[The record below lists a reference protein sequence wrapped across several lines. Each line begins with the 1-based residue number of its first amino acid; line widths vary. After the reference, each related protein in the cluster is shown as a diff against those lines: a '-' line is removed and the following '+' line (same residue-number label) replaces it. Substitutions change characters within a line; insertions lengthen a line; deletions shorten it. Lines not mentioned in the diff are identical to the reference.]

1 MLDHKNNIE
10 TTPCV
15 DGASATNPVVSISV
29 VFLWM
34 QVLHACIARK
44 SLKFTWK
51 NFRLIFRFAILGC
64 MWTYKKLLVAAAF
77 GFHWRPI
84 VFFFHYYHYFVC
96 NNFFCHKN
104 FLRFFPKVSIKVFNP
119 FLPSVPFD
127 SPIQP
132 SVLWCFQ
139 GGQKETMERKWLRE
153 VTKKQYFVKN
163 I

>member
-64 MWTYKKLLVAAAF
+64 MLTYKKLLVAAAF

-84 VFFFHYYHYFVC
+84 VFFFIIIIILFATI
-96 NNFFCHKN
+96 FFAIKTFYDSFRRYLSKCLTLFFPVSLLIPPYN
-104 FLRFFPKVSIKVFNP
+104 LRFYDVFRG
-119 FLPSVPFD
+119 VKRK
-127 SPIQP
+127 Q
-132 SVLWCFQ
+132 W
-139 GGQKETMERKWLRE
+139 KE
-153 VTKKQYFVKN
+153 N
-163 I
+163 G

>member
-51 NFRLIFRFAILGC
+51 NFRLIFRFAILGY

-84 VFFFHYYHYFVC
+84 VFFFIIIIILFATI
-96 NNFFCHKN
+96 FFAIKTFYDSFRRYLSKCLTLFFPVSLLIPPYN
-104 FLRFFPKVSIKVFNP
+104 LRFYDVFRG
-119 FLPSVPFD
+119 VKRK
-127 SPIQP
+127 Q
-132 SVLWCFQ
+132 W
-139 GGQKETMERKWLRE
+139 KE
-153 VTKKQYFVKN
+153 N
-163 I
+163 G

>member
-84 VFFFHYYHYFVC
+84 VFFFIIITILFATI
-96 NNFFCHKN
+96 FFAIKTFYDSFRRYLSKCLTLFFPVSLLIPPYN
-104 FLRFFPKVSIKVFNP
+104 LRFYDVFRG
-119 FLPSVPFD
+119 VKRK
-127 SPIQP
+127 Q
-132 SVLWCFQ
+132 W
-139 GGQKETMERKWLRE
+139 KE
-153 VTKKQYFVKN
+153 N
-163 I
+163 G

>member
-84 VFFFHYYHYFVC
+84 VFFFIIIIILFATI
-96 NNFFCHKN
+96 FFAIKTFYDSFRRYLSKCLTLFFPVSLLIPPYN
-104 FLRFFPKVSIKVFNP
+104 LRFYDVFRG
-119 FLPSVPFD
+119 V
-127 SPIQP
+127 
-132 SVLWCFQ
+132 
-139 GGQKETMERKWLRE
+139 K
-153 VTKKQYFVKN
+153 KKQWKEN
-163 I
+163 G

>member
-1 MLDHKNNIE
+1 MLDHKSNIE

-84 VFFFHYYHYFVC
+84 VFFFIIIIILFATI
-96 NNFFCHKN
+96 FFAIKTFYDSFRRYLSKCLTLFFPVSLLIPPYN
-104 FLRFFPKVSIKVFNP
+104 LRFYDVFRG
-119 FLPSVPFD
+119 VKRK
-127 SPIQP
+127 Q
-132 SVLWCFQ
+132 W
-139 GGQKETMERKWLRE
+139 KE
-153 VTKKQYFVKN
+153 N
-163 I
+163 G

>member
-1 MLDHKNNIE
+1 MLDHKKNIE

-84 VFFFHYYHYFVC
+84 VFFFIIITILFATI
-96 NNFFCHKN
+96 FFAIKTFYDSFRRYLSKCLTLFFPVSLLIPPYN
-104 FLRFFPKVSIKVFNP
+104 LRFYDVFRG
-119 FLPSVPFD
+119 VKRK
-127 SPIQP
+127 Q
-132 SVLWCFQ
+132 W
-139 GGQKETMERKWLRE
+139 KE
-153 VTKKQYFVKN
+153 N
-163 I
+163 G

>member
-84 VFFFHYYHYFVC
+84 VFFFIIIIILFATI
-96 NNFFCHKN
+96 FFAIKTFYDSFWRYLSKCLTLFFPVSLLIPPYN
-104 FLRFFPKVSIKVFNP
+104 LRFYDVFRG
-119 FLPSVPFD
+119 VKRK
-127 SPIQP
+127 Q
-132 SVLWCFQ
+132 W
-139 GGQKETMERKWLRE
+139 KE
-153 VTKKQYFVKN
+153 N
-163 I
+163 G